1 MQRRI
6 QGYLSQLRSSVPAC
20 DFTEEQMRAYF
31 TRDNTRKIYLAWAS
45 FAASILLFIM
55 SQQYYPLLA
64 LFGVISLGVCFAVIL
79 SLLFESR
86 LPTDEE
92 YDAWVQQKADEELQK
107 ALEEADKDDLPEDER
122 NRILCVQGYALP
134 GAKDARKYLPQD
146 ILWKVGKDGRKRYS
160 INIFTHVL
168 PLEHRITV
176 MGFHINAV
184 NHRDHSQTVGEYF
197 YREIV
202 YVRTTE
208 ENELITVE
216 EAEHLYKTK
225 SFVLGTNDGHSINV
239 TIRSMP
245 LIYQL
250 HLPEFDFSRP
260 EVELTIRKLRR
271 YIRSIKEK
279 GA

>member
-1 MQRRI
+1 MQRKI
-6 QGYLSQLRSSVPAC
+6 QGYLSHLRPGAPYC

-31 TRDNTRKIYLAWAS
+31 IGDNTRKIYLILITFVAS
-45 FAASILLFIM
+45 MLLFFTGRKY
-55 SQQYYPLLA
+55 SLLLA
-64 LFGVISLGVCFAVIL
+64 LIGVMCLGVCLIVIL
-79 SLLFESR
+79 TILFEPR
-86 LPTDEE
+86 IPTDEE
-92 YDAWVQQKADEELQK
+92 YDAWVQKKTEEELQK
-107 ALEEADKDDLPEDER
+107 ALEEADKDDLPDDER

-134 GAKDARKYLPQD
+134 GAKDEKKYLPED
-146 ILWKVGKDGRKRYS
+146 ILWKEGKDGRKRYS
-160 INIFTHVL
+160 INIFTYVL

-184 NHRDHSQTVGEYF
+184 NHRDYSQNVGEYF

-208 ENELITVE
+208 ENEPMELESGVQ
-216 EAEHLYKTK
+216 LYKTK

-245 LIYQL
+245 LNYRL
-250 HLPEFDFSRP
+250 NLPEFDFARP
-260 EVELTIRKLRR
+260 EMELTIRKLRR
-271 YIRSIKEK
+271 FIRSIKEK